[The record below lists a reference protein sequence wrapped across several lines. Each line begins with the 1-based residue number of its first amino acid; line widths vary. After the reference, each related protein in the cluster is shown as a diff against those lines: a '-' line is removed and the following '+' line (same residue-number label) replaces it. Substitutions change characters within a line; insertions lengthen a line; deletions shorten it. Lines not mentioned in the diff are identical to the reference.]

1 VLDADN
7 VNDCAPQ
14 PQYLSRKQI
23 LGRSFETN
31 KEVTQQKSIL
41 RTGNYASAE
50 GAITAGCSFFAG
62 YPITPSSEI
71 AAHMSKRLPEING
84 TFVQMEDEL
93 ASIVCC
99 LGASYTGKKVMTA
112 TSGPG
117 FSLMAESIGLGV
129 MLEAPMVIVTIM
141 RGGPSTGQ
149 PTNASQS
156 DIYQSRYAS
165 HGDYEI
171 IVLAPST
178 VQEMYDLTIRAF
190 NLAEKYRTPVVVA
203 SDGILGQMMEP
214 VNFHTNIEIIE
225 RKGPQVPPE
234 EYKPFQVIDD
244 DLVPGMA
251 VAGTDYSFY
260 VSGLTH
266 DEEGN
271 PQMTPEA
278 GESLIKRLCD
288 KIRKARSEINDW
300 EEKYLD
306 DAEVVLLAY
315 GINARGVLEAIEK
328 ARQEGHKVGFVR
340 LKSLWPFPDDLMEKM
355 GRQGISKIIVSEM
368 NYGMLIREVQR
379 FQHLFEVSGITIP
392 TTIPFSPKFIYKRI
406 LKEV

>member
-1 VLDADN
+1 
-7 VNDCAPQ
+7 
-14 PQYLSRKQI
+14 
-23 LGRSFETN
+23 
-31 KEVTQQKSIL
+31 
-41 RTGNYASAE
+41 
-50 GAITAGCSFFAG
+50 
-62 YPITPSSEI
+62 
-71 AAHMSKRLPEING
+71 MSKRLPEVNG
-84 TFVQMEDEL
+84 TFIQMEDEL
-93 ASIVCC
+93 ASITSC

-214 VNFHTNIEIIE
+214 VKFHTNFEIIE
-225 RKGPQVPPE
+225 RKGPQVPPDK
-234 EYKPFQVIDD
+234 YKPFQVMDD

-260 VSGLTH
+260 VTGLTH

-278 GESLIKRLCD
+278 GETLIKRLCN
-288 KIRKARSEINDW
+288 KIRKAQPEINDW

-306 DAEVVLLAY
+306 DAKIVFLAY
-315 GINARGVLEAIEK
+315 GINARGVSEAIEK
-328 ARQEGHKVGFVR
+328 AHQKGHKVGFIR
-340 LKSLWPFPDDLMEKM
+340 LKSLWPFPDELMEKL
-355 GRQGISKIIVSEM
+355 GRQGISKIVVSEM

-379 FQHLFEVSGITIP
+379 FRHLFEVSGITIP
-392 TTIPFSPKFIYKRI
+392 TTIPFSPKFIYENV

>member
-1 VLDADN
+1 MIKESSTQKMVL
-7 VNDCAPQ
+7 
-14 PQYLSRKQI
+14 S
-23 LGRSFETN
+23 
-31 KEVTQQKSIL
+31 
-41 RTGNYASAE
+41 TGNAASAE
-50 GAITAGCSFFAG
+50 GAITAGCLYFAG

-71 AAHMSKRLPEING
+71 AAYMSKRLPEING
-84 TFVQMEDEL
+84 TFIQMEDEL
-93 ASIVCC
+93 SSITSC
-99 LGASYTGKKVMTA
+99 LGASYAGKKAMTA

-156 DIYQSRYAS
+156 DVYQTRYAS
-165 HGDYEI
+165 HGDYEM
-171 IVLAPST
+171 IVLSPST

-203 SDGILGQMMEP
+203 SDGVLGQMMEP
-214 VNFHTNIEIIE
+214 VNFHTNIDVVE
-225 RKGPQVPPE
+225 RKGPQVPPDK
-234 EYKPFQVIDD
+234 YKPFQVFDD

-260 VSGLTH
+260 VTGLTH

-278 GESLIKRLCD
+278 AETLITRLCD
-288 KIRKARSEINDW
+288 KIRKARPDINDW
-300 EEKYLD
+300 EEKYID
-306 DAEVVLLAY
+306 DADSIILSY
-315 GINARGVLEAIEK
+315 GINSRGVPEAIEK
-328 ARQEGHKVGFVR
+328 ARQNGHKIGYIR
-340 LKSLWPFPDDLMEKM
+340 LKSLWPFPDELMIDISN
-355 GRQGISKIIVSEM
+355 RGISKVIVSEM

-379 FQHLFEVSGITIP
+379 FQHLFEVSGISIP
-392 TTIPFSPKFIYKRI
+392 TVIPFAPKFLYKRM
-406 LKEV
+406 LKEVE

>member
-1 VLDADN
+1 MSKGASQPKMVL
-7 VNDCAPQ
+7 
-14 PQYLSRKQI
+14 
-23 LGRSFETN
+23 T
-31 KEVTQQKSIL
+31 
-41 RTGNYASAE
+41 TGNAASAE
-50 GAITAGCSFFAG
+50 GAITAGCLYFAG

-71 AAHMSKRLPEING
+71 AAHLSKRLPEVNG

-93 ASIVCC
+93 ASITSC

-156 DIYQSRYAS
+156 DIYQTRYAS

-190 NLAEKYRTPVVVA
+190 NLSEKYRTPVVVA

-214 VNFHTNIEIIE
+214 VNLHSNIEIIE

-251 VAGTDYSFY
+251 VAGTDYYFY
-260 VSGLTH
+260 VTGLTH
-266 DEEGN
+266 DEAGN

-278 GESLIKRLCD
+278 AETLIKRLCD
-288 KIRKARSEINDW
+288 KITKARPVINDW
-300 EEKYLD
+300 EEMYID
-306 DAEVVLLAY
+306 DAKIVLLAY
-315 GINARGVLEAIEK
+315 GINARGAREAIERL
-328 ARQEGHKVGFVR
+328 RQKGHKVGFVR
-340 LKSLWPFPDDLMEKM
+340 LKSLWPFPDELMEKL

-368 NYGMLIREVQR
+368 NYGMVIREVQR
-379 FQHLFEVSGITIP
+379 FRHLFEVSGITIP
-392 TTIPFSPKFIYKRI
+392 TTIPFSPKFIFERVI
-406 LKEV
+406 KEV

>member
-1 VLDADN
+1 MLITSLKSKKKESY
-7 VNDCAPQ
+7 PK
-14 PQYLSRKQI
+14 PI
-23 LGRSFETN
+23 LTS
-31 KEVTQQKSIL
+31 
-41 RTGNYASAE
+41 GNYASAE
-50 GAITAGCSFFAG
+50 GAIAAGCLFFAG

-71 AAHMSKRLPEING
+71 AHYMSRRLPEVDG

-93 ASIVCC
+93 ASIACC
-99 LGASYTGKKVMTA
+99 LGASYTGTKAMTA

-117 FSLMAESIGLGV
+117 LSLMAENIGLGV
-129 MLEAPMVIVTIM
+129 MLETPMVIVTIM

-156 DIYQSRYAS
+156 DVYQTRYAS
-165 HGDYEI
+165 HGDYQI

-190 NLAEKYRTPVVVA
+190 NLAEKYRTPVIVA

-214 VNFHTNIEIIE
+214 VYLHSDFELVE
-225 RKGPQVPPE
+225 RKKPQVPPE
-234 EYKPFQVIDD
+234 EYKPFEALDD
-244 DLVPGMA
+244 DLIPGMA
-251 VAGTDYSFY
+251 IAGTEYYFY
-260 VSGLTH
+260 VTGLTH

-278 GESLIKRLCD
+278 GEILIKRLCD
-288 KIRKARSEINDW
+288 KITKGRTEINDW
-300 EEKYLD
+300 EEKYTD
-306 DAEVVLLAY
+306 DAEIVILAY
-315 GINARGVLEAIEK
+315 GINARGVPEAVEK
-328 ARQEGHKVGFVR
+328 VREQGHKVGYVR
-340 LKSLWPFPDDLMEKM
+340 LKSLWPFPDELMEKL

-379 FQHLFEVSGITIP
+379 FRHLFEVSGITIP
-392 TTIPFSPKFIYKRI
+392 TVIPFSPKLIYQRL

>member
-1 VLDADN
+1 MSKAKSLE
-7 VNDCAPQ
+7 
-14 PQYLSRKQI
+14 KTI
-23 LGRSFETN
+23 LA
-31 KEVTQQKSIL
+31 
-41 RTGNYASAE
+41 TGNSASAE
-50 GAITAGCSFFAG
+50 GAITAGCLYFAG

-71 AAHMSKRLPEING
+71 AAYMSKRLPEVNG

-93 ASIVCC
+93 SSITSC
-99 LGASYTGKKVMTA
+99 LGASYAGKKAMTA

-117 FSLMAESIGLGV
+117 FSLMAESVGLGV

-156 DIYQSRYAS
+156 DVYQTRYAS

-178 VQEMYDLTIRAF
+178 VQEMYDFTIRAF
-190 NLAEKYRTPVVVA
+190 NLSEKYRTPVVVA
-203 SDGILGQMMEP
+203 SDGFLGQMMEP
-214 VNFHTNIEIIE
+214 VNYHSNIDIIE
-225 RKGPQVPPE
+225 RKGPQVPPDK
-234 EYKPFQVIDD
+234 YQPFQVFDD

-278 GESLIKRLCD
+278 GESLITRLCD
-288 KIRKARSEINDW
+288 KIRKARPQINDW
-300 EEKYLD
+300 EEKYVD
-306 DAEVVLLAY
+306 DADTVILCY
-315 GINARGVLEAIEK
+315 GINSRGVPEAIEK
-328 ARQEGHKVGFVR
+328 AREKGHKMGLIR
-340 LKSLWPFPDDLMEKM
+340 LKSLWPFPDELMEELSN
-355 GRQGISKIIVSEM
+355 RGISKIIVSEM
-368 NYGMLIREVQR
+368 NYGMIIREVQR
-379 FQHLFEVSGITIP
+379 FRHLFDVSGICVP
-392 TTIPFSPKFIYKRI
+392 TTIPFSPKFIYER
-406 LKEV
+406 LTKEV